1 MYIVLVIFKCFF
13 FLFFRLLVGVFFSN
27 VILVFG
33 GEILE
38 KYGIVFKCEYK
49 LNLKLCMEIVVDY

>member
-1 MYIVLVIFKCFF
+1 MFF